1 MTSPESDLESRLAVW
16 DELQM
21 IFMRTDP
28 ALFLG
33 SMADACARS
42 PYTIEEI
49 EEILFNEVLP
59 ACRFNLLSA
68 EWPKSQ
74 GFDPEWLKTRILKKH
89 RSAVRG
95 HGYFEPT
102 RKTGGVSYDPL

>member
-42 PYTIEEI
+42 SYTIEEI
-49 EEILFNEVLP
+49 E
-59 ACRFNLLSA
+59 
-68 EWPKSQ
+68 
-74 GFDPEWLKTRILKKH
+74 T
-89 RSAVRG
+89 
-95 HGYFEPT
+95 
-102 RKTGGVSYDPL
+102 SYGPV